1 MWKARSRYRQLVCAR
16 EECHECCLLRRISL
30 VVICFFPARCIF
42 ALYVDCLESFPRHC
56 WLFVPSL
63 VARKRGN
70 RTTGAK
76 VRYRCRRCSSRLQL
90 LAGHERFAVSCPF
103 ALIGGAFYRFLCIG
117 SQFRSPL
124 PPFLTL
130 ESSNGESRII
140 RTLVAG
146 WCLNVMDRQDAR
158 KLSPRRRTSAQ
169 ASDKDLPMRT

>member
-1 MWKARSRYRQLVCAR
+1 LPTYEPIQRLELDRLIALICGKPGVVTGNSFVPA
-16 EECHECCLLRRISL
+16 ECHECCLLRRISL

-63 VARKRGN
+63 IARKRGN

-76 VRYRCRRCSSRLQL
+76 VRYRCRRCSSRLQML
-90 LAGHERFAVSCPF
+90 VGHERFAVSCPL

-124 PPFLTL
+124 PPPF
-130 ESSNGESRII
+130 
-140 RTLVAG
+140 
-146 WCLNVMDRQDAR
+146 
-158 KLSPRRRTSAQ
+158 
-169 ASDKDLPMRT
+169 

>member
-56 WLFVPSL
+56 WLFVPITYCTKTREPHYRRKSSISL
-63 VARKRGN
+63 PALFVPIADAGRPRALRGFMP
-70 RTTGAK
+70 
-76 VRYRCRRCSSRLQL
+76 VRPDRR
-90 LAGHERFAVSCPF
+90 
-103 ALIGGAFYRFLCIG
+103 RFL
-117 SQFRSPL
+117 SVLVHRLAVPVPTS
-124 PPFLTL
+124 PFLTL

-146 WCLNVMDRQDAR
+146 WCLNVMDRQVAR